1 MPQLSNAQDHI
12 ESRLLPFAL
21 ELAAAAAPETL
32 RYFRSD
38 GTIENKA
45 TEGQIDPVT
54 AGDRGAEAAMRRLIE
69 TRFPDHGVVGEEYGS
84 QGADREFVWVLDPI
98 DGTRAFV
105 LGLPIWGTLI
115 GLLHNGKPVAGI
127 MAQPFVGDL
136 FFGSAAGAFLKRGD
150 RTEPLAVRTGRALD
164 QASIAT
170 TTPQLFTA
178 DERPRYDALENAC
191 GLVRYGTDCYAYALL
206 AAGHIDLVVESGL
219 KPFDIVALI
228 PIIEAAGGIVTNWAG
243 SGAASGGQILAAGDP
258 TLHAHAMAHLGNTV

>member
-1 MPQLSNAQDHI
+1 MSDAQDHV

-32 RYFRSD
+32 RHFRSA
-38 GTIENKA
+38 GAVENKS
-45 TEGQIDPVT
+45 TEGHIDPVT

-69 TRFPDHGVVGEEYGS
+69 THFPGHGVIGEEYGS
-84 QGADREFVWVLDPI
+84 QGTDREFVWVLDPI

-115 GLLHNGKPVAGI
+115 GLLHDGRPVAGV
-127 MAQPFVGDL
+127 MAQPFVDDL
-136 FFGSAAGAFLKRGD
+136 FFGSAAGAFLRRGD
-150 RTEPLAVRTGRALD
+150 DTKPLAVRSGRALD

-170 TTPQLFTA
+170 TTPQLFSA
-178 DERPRYDALENAC
+178 DERPRYNALESAC

-228 PIIEAAGGIVTNWAG
+228 PIIEAAGGIVTNWVG
-243 SGAASGGQILAAGDP
+243 GNAASGGQILAAGDAA
-258 TLHAHAMAHLGNTV
+258 LHASAMAHLGPAA